1 MVIGLLFKH
10 LKRMFKYLINIINTF
25 LCSGSSRTIKAKKNI
40 VAGFGVKGVAMILGL
55 VKVPIILNY
64 LNAEKY
70 GIWLTIA
77 SIVDWVHYFDLG
89 IGHGLRN
96 KFAEAIAE
104 GDKVKAKKLVST
116 AYYYITIIFGIV
128 GIVLIPLLFLI
139 NWQKVLNTTLVSQ
152 QELLFSVLFVLVM
165 FILRFIL
172 YQISEI
178 LKAVQRPALSDIF
191 LPIASCVTLI
201 CVFLL
206 RFVSKDSLFLACVAI
221 SAPPVIILLFANLY
235 FFHKE
240 YKEFSP
246 SLKDIDN
253 SLFKDTFTLGLKF
266 FIIQL
271 SGLVMFASSNIILTQ
286 LVNPSEVTLYNISRQ
301 YFNLPFMVFGIIL
314 SPFWSAITDAYVR
327 GEYDWIKK
335 SMRSLL
341 IIGGLFVIGEF
352 MMLIIS
358 PWAYRVWIGDSIE
371 IPFMLSAVTSIM
383 FVFYLIGAPFSHF
396 LNGTGKLEL
405 STRIGIIQVLLFLP
419 IAILLTK
426 VLGAFGLVLSM
437 IIVNSIPQIVLG
449 PLQYKML
456 IQKKAKGIWNK

>member
-1 MVIGLLFKH
+1 
-10 LKRMFKYLINIINTF
+10 MFKYLINIINTF

-40 VAGFGVKGVAMILGL
+40 VAGFGVKGVAIILGL

-178 LKAVQRPALSDIF
+178 LKAV
-191 LPIASCVTLI
+191 
-201 CVFLL
+201 
-206 RFVSKDSLFLACVAI
+206 
-221 SAPPVIILLFANLY
+221 
-235 FFHKE
+235 
-240 YKEFSP
+240 
-246 SLKDIDN
+246 
-253 SLFKDTFTLGLKF
+253 
-266 FIIQL
+266 
-271 SGLVMFASSNIILTQ
+271 
-286 LVNPSEVTLYNISRQ
+286 
-301 YFNLPFMVFGIIL
+301 
-314 SPFWSAITDAYVR
+314 
-327 GEYDWIKK
+327 
-335 SMRSLL
+335 
-341 IIGGLFVIGEF
+341 
-352 MMLIIS
+352 
-358 PWAYRVWIGDSIE
+358 
-371 IPFMLSAVTSIM
+371 
-383 FVFYLIGAPFSHF
+383 
-396 LNGTGKLEL
+396 
-405 STRIGIIQVLLFLP
+405 
-419 IAILLTK
+419 
-426 VLGAFGLVLSM
+426 
-437 IIVNSIPQIVLG
+437 
-449 PLQYKML
+449 
-456 IQKKAKGIWNK
+456 